1 MSNQRTKVERGF
13 ADLVGILMFV
23 LLSPLL
29 LAYLVFRSASALCLN
44 SAVWLSW
51 CAGGRFVLFVHSDSP
66 VWRDYISE
74 VIQPRLGTRAI
85 YLNWSERSRWNRSLP
100 VLVFRHYAGHK
111 EFNPMAIVF
120 RPFHRTRCFRFFE
133 PFHEHKRGKTEALA
147 KLEAEFFA
155 LVDGISPA
163 PGSPAAPLITNY

>member
-1 MSNQRTKVERGF
+1 MSNQRTKVERSF

-29 LAYLVFRSASALCLN
+29 LAYLGFRSASALCLN

-66 VWRDYISE
+66 VWQDHIKG
-74 VIQPRLGTRAI
+74 VILPRLGRRAI
-85 YLNWSERSRWNRSLP
+85 GLNWSERSRWKRSLP

-111 EFNPMAIVF
+111 EYNPMAIVF
-120 RPFHRTRCFRFFE
+120 RPFHRTRCFRFFG
-133 PFHEHKRGKTEALA
+133 PFNEHKHGKTDDLA

-155 LVDGISPA
+155 LVDEISSA
-163 PGSPAAPLITNY
+163 LGSPAAATNH